1 MYKNNK
7 ILLIAPCYNEE
18 AKIGQVVHR
27 ARSIRPQI
35 LDGIVVVD
43 DGSTD
48 ASVEVARREGAT
60 VIELKRCIGVGAA
73 FRRGFEFGLENGFD
87 ICVCIAG
94 NNKDEPQE
102 IPRLLDPIIEEG
114 YDLVQGSRRLAGAVM
129 GNTPLYRQAA
139 TRLHPWLFSF
149 FVGKRV
155 TESTNG
161 FRAFRFSLLRDKRID
176 LYQSWLNAY
185 ELEPYLLFKTI
196 QLGYKHTEVPCSKI
210 YPPKAL
216 GQTKMKPITG
226 WWSILR
232 PVFLLGLGIKA

>member
-7 ILLIAPCYNEE
+7 VLLVAPCYNEE
-18 AKIGQVVHR
+18 VKIRQVVRR
-27 ARSIRPQI
+27 ARSIHPQI
-35 LDGIVVVD
+35 LDEILVVD

-48 ASVEVARREGAT
+48 ASVEVARTEGAT
-60 VIELKRCIGVGAA
+60 VLKMNRCVGVGAA
-73 FRRGFEFGLENGFD
+73 LRRGFEFGLENGFD

-94 NNKDEPQE
+94 NNKDEPKE
-102 IPRLLDPIIEEG
+102 ISRLLDPIIDDDC
-114 YDLVQGSRRLAGAVM
+114 DLVQGSRRLAGAVM
-129 GNTPLYRQAA
+129 ANTPLYRQVA
-139 TRLHPWLFSF
+139 TRLHPWLFSL

-161 FRAFRFSLLRDKRID
+161 FRAFRLGLLKDRRID
-176 LYQSWLNAY
+176 LYQSWLDAY

-210 YPPKAL
+210 YPPKKL